1 MTLEVEKLRVAYGP
15 IVAVH
20 DLNLTLPQGGAFAL
34 LGPNG
39 AGKTS
44 AVEAIVGL
52 IPSAAGRV
60 IFEGTVLTGRSTSD
74 IVRRGLTL
82 VPQWRDLFAA
92 FTVEETLLAGAAA
105 ARSPWRAPARRGAPA
120 RRRAPMPLDEVY
132 EVFPV
137 LGERRRQ
144 VAGSL
149 SGGEQQVLAVARAL
163 VARPRA
169 LLLDEPSAGL
179 AAGVLRDLVPV
190 VNRIRASGVAVLLVE
205 QNLELA
211 RALADRCIVLAAGR
225 KVFEGSMQGERDL
238 ADIGRAYFA

>member
-1 MTLEVEKLRVAYGP
+1 MTLEVQGLRVAYGP

-20 DLNLTLPQGGAFAL
+20 DLSFTLPQGGAFAL

-52 IPSAAGRV
+52 IPSASGRV
-60 IFEGTVLTGRSTSD
+60 MFEGAMLTGRSTSD

-82 VPQWRDLFAA
+82 VPQWRELFPR
-92 FTVEETLLAGAAA
+92 FSVEETLLAGSAA
-105 ARSPWRAPARRGAPA
+105 ARGRK
-120 RRRAPMPLDEVY
+120 PMSLDEVY

-137 LGERRRQ
+137 LAARCRQ
-144 VAGSL
+144 LAGSL
-149 SGGEQQVLAVARAL
+149 SGGEQQMLAVARAL
-163 VARPRA
+163 ISRPRA

-190 VNRIRASGVAVLLVE
+190 INSIRASGVAVLLVE

-211 RALADRCIVLAAGR
+211 QALAERAIVLAAGR
-225 KVFEGSMQGERDL
+225 KVWEGSVSDGLDL
-238 ADIGRAYFA
+238 NEIARAYFA

>member
-1 MTLEVEKLRVAYGP
+1 MTLEVQGLRVAYGP

-20 DLNLTLPQGGAFAL
+20 DLSFTLPPGGAFAL

-60 IFEGTVLTGRSTSD
+60 VFEGATLTGRSTSD

-82 VPQWRDLFAA
+82 VPQWRELFPR
-92 FTVEETLLAGAAA
+92 FSVEETLLAGSAA
-105 ARSPWRAPARRGAPA
+105 ARRRK
-120 RRRAPMPLDEVY
+120 PMSLDEVY

-137 LGERRRQ
+137 LAARCRQ
-144 VAGSL
+144 LAGSL
-149 SGGEQQVLAVARAL
+149 SGGEQQMLAVARAL
-163 VARPRA
+163 ISRPRA

-190 VNRIRASGVAVLLVE
+190 IDGIRASGVAVLLVE

-211 RALADRCIVLAAGR
+211 QALAERAIVLAAGR
-225 KVFEGSMQGERDL
+225 KVWEGSVRDGL
-238 ADIGRAYFA
+238 DLNEIARAYFT

>member
-1 MTLEVEKLRVAYGP
+1 MTLEVHRLRVAYGP

-20 DLNLTLPQGGAFAL
+20 GLSFTLPQGGAFAL

-52 IPSAAGRV
+52 IPTAGGHV
-60 IFEGTVLTGRSTSD
+60 VLAGETLTGRPTSD

-82 VPQWRDLFAA
+82 VPQWRELFPA

-105 ARSPWRAPARRGAPA
+105 ARRHP
-120 RRRAPMPLDEVY
+120 PMPLDEIY

-137 LGERRRQ
+137 LAERRRQ
-144 VAGSL
+144 ISGSL
-149 SGGEQQVLAVARAL
+149 SGGEQQMLAVARAL
-163 VARPRA
+163 ISRPRA

-179 AAGVLRDLVPV
+179 AAGVLRGLVPV
-190 VNRIRASGVAVLLVE
+190 IDRIRAGGVSLLLVE

-225 KVFEGSMQGERDL
+225 TVWEGNLQAERDL
-238 ADIGRAYFA
+238 DDIVRAYFT